1 MFPGCGEEED
11 FFISIQVWSD
21 EIDQKLFNFVG
32 VFQRGCC
39 PGGKN
44 TITGFPKK
52 IEDESLTIEG
62 YLIDELY
69 FMFKEGM
76 YLTVF

>member
-11 FFISIQVWSD
+11 FFISIQVWAD

-52 IEDESLTIEG
+52 LK
-62 YLIDELY
+62 
-69 FMFKEGM
+69 MNR
-76 YLTVF
+76 